1 MSLPQKAAGNIS
13 KPSKSLLKRIDI
25 GLTTGICAVFVSL
38 LALVIGK
45 QEIEIA
51 LQAHKATI
59 LPIIDID
66 MGYVAKPNQKGGT
79 MQHYEVKVSNVGAGI
94 AHIQKVVV
102 KQHGKPVEN
111 YKAFEEAIMTGRM
124 RSWSTVTET
133 PAAGYL
139 RAGENVIPLGDRLGA
154 GESDLSAY
162 LRGKWGV
169 PMDKVDVSICYCS
182 VLEDCWTVNY
192 LDRKVPKAVSSCG
205 IDDEVQ
211 DDFQNFIDQRF
222 EVRNGK

>member
-25 GLTTGICAVFVSL
+25 GLTTGVCAVFVSL

-51 LQAHKATI
+51 LEAHKATI

-66 MGYVAKPNQKGGT
+66 MGYVGKPDEKGNLK
-79 MQHYEVKVSNVGAGI
+79 QHYEVTISNVGAGI
-94 AHIQKVVV
+94 AHIQKVVA
-102 KQHGKPVEN
+102 KQHGKPLDN
-111 YKAFEEAIMTGRM
+111 YKAFEESIMTGRM
-124 RSWSTVTET
+124 RSWSSLVEV

-139 RAGENVIPLGDRLGA
+139 RAGDDVTPVSYRLGA

-162 LRGKWGV
+162 LRGRWGA
-169 PMDKVDVSICYCS
+169 PMDNVDVSICYCS
-182 VLEDCWTVNY
+182 VFEDCWTVNF
-192 LDRKVPKAVSSCG
+192 LDRKVPKPTKSCG
-205 IDDEVQ
+205 IGDEVQ
-211 DDFQNFIDQRF
+211 DDFQDYIDQRF
-222 EVRNGK
+222 EARQKK